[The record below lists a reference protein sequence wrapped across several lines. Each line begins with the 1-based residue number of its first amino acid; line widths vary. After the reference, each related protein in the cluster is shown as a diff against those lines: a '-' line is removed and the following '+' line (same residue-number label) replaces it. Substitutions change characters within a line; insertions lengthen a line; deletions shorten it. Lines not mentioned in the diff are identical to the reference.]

1 LSPRH
6 AIPIQFRVALTM
18 LVPRRT
24 EHTVVKAPKS
34 SHITPVLRSLHYT
47 GKFTIL
53 VHSPNN
59 FTSLIAVD
67 QEQSLRTPQ
76 RRGRNVSITLEIK
89 HSRDILN

>member
-1 LSPRH
+1 
-6 AIPIQFRVALTM
+6 M

-34 SHITPVLRSLHYT
+34 SHITPVLRSLHCT

-59 FTSLIAVD
+59 REWVPNCHTPIRCTRHLIWMNLLCWSGTCHRHVYW
-67 QEQSLRTPQ
+67 
-76 RRGRNVSITLEIK
+76 G
-89 HSRDILN
+89 H